1 MTTGPQ
7 QRQYQRGKLVASGEP
22 AKRGPWLEPGL
33 VIRKAAY
40 APASCYLL

>member
-7 QRQYQRGKLVASGEP
+7 QRQYQRGELVAQREP

-33 VIRKAAY
+33 VIRKDGL